1 MDISTIVNG
10 AIGMCGFLVGLALVV
25 ALILSPILFHMIGY
39 FVYLRFVKKVR
50 RPKRPVERYKEPKL
64 LKQLYYFLPRQ
75 IVKDFFNFDADAF
88 DQHGIHL
95 IVGTQGKG
103 KTVTLV
109 HLIRKLKHEFPEL
122 QVFSNMSLK
131 YADGRIESVEDII
144 SHQDIGKTG
153 KIEVLDEVQNW
164 FNSNESRN
172 VPPELLSEI
181 CQQRKQYSIML
192 MTTQVYNNLVSQI
205 KSQIDY
211 IYNPY
216 TLFGC
221 FTIVRV
227 YHVKRDEKGGIVSQ
241 KLVKLYSFVQDDEI
255 RNAFDTHEKVKRLV
269 KGGFKERDKQ
279 LQNNET
285 VLQLPKLAK

>member
-1 MDISTIVNG
+1 MDISIIVNS
-10 AIGMCGFLVGLALVV
+10 AITMCGFLVGIAALF
-25 ALILSPILFHMIGY
+25 AILLSPIVLHVIIY
-39 FVYLRFVKKVR
+39 FVYLRFIKKVR
-50 RPKRPVERYKEPKL
+50 RPKRPIEKYKEPSIFF
-64 LKQLYYFLPRQ
+64 QLYYSLPRR
-75 IVKDFFNFDADAF
+75 IVKDFFNFDAAAF

-109 HLIRKLKHEFPEL
+109 HLIRKLKHEFPDL
-122 QVFSNMSLK
+122 KVYSNMSLS
-131 YADGRIESVEDII
+131 YADGRIESVDDII

-211 IYNPY
+211 IYNPV

-227 YHVKRDEKGGIVSQ
+227 YHVKRDEKGGIISQ
-241 KLVKLYSFVQDDEI
+241 RLVRLYSFVQDDDL

-279 LQNNET
+279 LQNNE
-285 VLQLPKLAK
+285 VVMQLPKLAK